1 MAVRRPFVRHFSSGE
16 SRVIDEVHRL
26 LEFIVKHYVVRDE
39 VRTIDRDAS
48 IIPDGQLIEEDKQI
62 AVRRESEHANALG
75 DSFEA
80 GLLMA
85 WRRSS
90 RGGVELLLDDRDPN
104 ENAIADALIQL
115 LVRFDLATSRT
126 EETDPLHYTYYVSI
140 NWDRLFEL
148 AESLDLDLRG
158 ELTAHIGEVER

>member
-1 MAVRRPFVRHFSSGE
+1 M
-16 SRVIDEVHRL
+16 IDEVRHL

-39 VRTIDRDAS
+39 VLTIDRDAS
-48 IIPDGQLIEEDKQI
+48 IIPDGKSIEEDKQL

-75 DSFEA
+75 DSFET
-80 GLLMA
+80 GLLKA

-90 RGGVELLLDDRDPN
+90 RGGVELLLDDRVEQ

-126 EETDPLHYTYYVSI
+126 EETDPMHYTYYVAVDW
-140 NWDRLFEL
+140 NRLFDL
-148 AESLDLDLRG
+148 ATTLDLDLRRA
-158 ELTAHIGEVER
+158 LTAHADEVDVA